1 VNQKAYTVNQFM
13 DTHKLGRTR
22 TYEEIDSGRLVTYKV
37 GRRRFI
43 SDRAAEDWQR
53 RGEVECKRLLG
64 QM

>member
-1 VNQKAYTVNQFM
+1 MDQKAYTVNQFI
-13 DTHKLGRTR
+13 DTHRLGRTK

-43 SDRAAEDWQR
+43 SDRAADEWQR
-53 RGEVECKRLLG
+53 RHEEDCKRLLG